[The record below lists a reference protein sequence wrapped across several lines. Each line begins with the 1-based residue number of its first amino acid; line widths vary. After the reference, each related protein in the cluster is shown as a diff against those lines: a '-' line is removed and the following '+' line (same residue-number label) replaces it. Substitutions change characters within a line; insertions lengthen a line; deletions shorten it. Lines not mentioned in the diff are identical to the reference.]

1 VNVGWNSGPEAA
13 VKLSALFIP
22 RIVSPP
28 IKETAALVMCITLH
42 HKEFPTIPST
52 SSTFDFAEIPA
63 SDAQHGQAAPP
74 APYCRTEYMVNRML
88 LHPGCWSLT
97 RRSLVRKLTLAVAF
111 AALTLSACKK
121 TGEGQYEVQKPVVGT
136 ETDTVNTPSVETGT
150 VKDTINV
157 PKVET
162 EKKEVTLPKVEVKK
176 PKE

>member
-1 VNVGWNSGPEAA
+1 MAVSNNSVNIIY
-13 VKLSALFIP
+13 IP
-22 RIVSPP
+22 FCGKPLGRPGDSIARHSSVTRNTGYS
-28 IKETAALVMCITLH
+28 H
-42 HKEFPTIPST
+42 RPTHIGAWQFS
-52 SSTFDFAEIPA
+52 
-63 SDAQHGQAAPP
+63 
-74 APYCRTEYMVNRML
+74 
-88 LHPGCWSLT
+88 WSLN

-111 AALTLSACKK
+111 AALWTLSGCKK

-157 PKVET
+157 PTVGT

>member
-1 VNVGWNSGPEAA
+1 VT
-13 VKLSALFIP
+13 
-22 RIVSPP
+22 R
-28 IKETAALVMCITLH
+28 ITLRG
-42 HKEFPTIPST
+42 KLFPTIPST
-52 SSTFDFAEIPA
+52 SSTSAFAENLSVDWA
-63 SDAQHGQAAPP
+63 TQPP
-74 APYCRTEYMVNRML
+74 RHSPVTRNTGYSHRPIHIGVWQFS
-88 LHPGCWSLT
+88 WSLN

-111 AALTLSACKK
+111 AALWTLSGCKK

-157 PKVET
+157 PTVGT